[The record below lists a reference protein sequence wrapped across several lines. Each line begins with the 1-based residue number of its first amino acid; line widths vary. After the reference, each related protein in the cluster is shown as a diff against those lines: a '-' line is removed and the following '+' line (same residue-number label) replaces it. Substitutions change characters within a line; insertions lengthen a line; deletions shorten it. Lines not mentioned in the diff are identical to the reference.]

1 MTYEEIVA
9 RAKELFS
16 RRAGKKS
23 LHIAVEFDITGP
35 GEGAFYALLSDG
47 AFDVEPY
54 EYYDRDILVQAP
66 ADVVLAVAS
75 GEKTLVSLMD
85 QSHAFGD
92 RALAKAFDDAG
103 IPVTKTRRVNPK
115 KAAKKPEIPEEELK
129 EALAAGEHTV
139 QKALKKAEDTAKKT
153 ADKTVQQDK
162 DEREAVRRSD
172 RAGKGLCSGKRDIE
186 SRQTR
191 DAPLIF
197 QIKTK
202 QKALRIPQGFCCL
215 HFLSCPLP
223 DTFWQRNFYA
233 LKKFS
238 MHAKSPAQVLYLN
251 GGFGN
256 VPAVVRSAALLGG
269 SPGFAGESAT
279 SKPSDAR
286 RALSLCSIFY
296 FLEICKLWMKSS
308 CSHF

>member
-153 ADKTVQQDK
+153 ADKTVQAARKAEPDVKSAARKAKEEVK
-162 DEREAVRRSD
+162 DLTESVKKTVRKPR
-172 RAGKGLCSGKRDIE
+172 R
-186 SRQTR
+186 
-191 DAPLIF
+191 
-197 QIKTK
+197 KTK
-202 QKALRIPQGFCCL
+202 TKEKPSAGQTEPVK
-215 HFLSCPLP
+215 
-223 DTFWQRNFYA
+223 DY
-233 LKKFS
+233 
-238 MHAKSPAQVLYLN
+238 
-251 GGFGN
+251 
-256 VPAVVRSAALLGG
+256 VP
-269 SPGFAGESAT
+269 EKET
-279 SKPSDAR
+279 SKADR
-286 RALSLCSIFY
+286 RAMRL
-296 FLEICKLWMKSS
+296 
-308 CSHF
+308 

>member
-115 KAAKKPEIPEEELK
+115 KTGKKQEKPEEELR
-129 EALAAGEHTV
+129 EALAAGEAAAKKT
-139 QKALKKAEDTAKKT
+139 LKKAEDIVRKTTGAASKTARKAEPDVKSAARKVEKEAESLAASVKKTVRKPRRKAKAEEKSSVKTAEPTKDTAK
-153 ADKTVQQDK
+153 
-162 DEREAVRRSD
+162 
-172 RAGKGLCSGKRDIE
+172 
-186 SRQTR
+186 
-191 DAPLIF
+191 DAP
-197 QIKTK
+197 
-202 QKALRIPQGFCCL
+202 KA
-215 HFLSCPLP
+215 
-223 DTFWQRNFYA
+223 D
-233 LKKFS
+233 
-238 MHAKSPAQVLYLN
+238 
-251 GGFGN
+251 
-256 VPAVVRSAALLGG
+256 
-269 SPGFAGESAT
+269 
-279 SKPSDAR
+279 R
-286 RALSLCSIFY
+286 RAMRL
-296 FLEICKLWMKSS
+296 
-308 CSHF
+308 